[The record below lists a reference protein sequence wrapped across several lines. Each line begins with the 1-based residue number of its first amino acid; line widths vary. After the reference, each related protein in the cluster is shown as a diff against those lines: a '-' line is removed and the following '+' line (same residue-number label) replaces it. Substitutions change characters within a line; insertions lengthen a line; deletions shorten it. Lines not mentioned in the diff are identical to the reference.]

1 MTTKIYRR
9 GNLAGDASGRAVLL
23 LALGHSLAPYRAS
36 PAVWMSSLSDS
47 QSPMIEAPSRFSQ
60 PVQESE
66 IPVHLD
72 DNNDGYYCCGCGIRR
87 SEEHH
92 QIRKFCVG
100 EPVWR
105 NFCKPC
111 HEKHLSS
118 GDHQTAKK
126 YGNFCFGCGF
136 ARSSRFN
143 KEHPIKRGQPPTKNF
158 CAHCMKRMFKRAV
171 IPAETLVGYSSDE
184 SDSEPDE
191 YHCTRSSDRARRILT
206 EKSGKVSLK
215 GEKAHRS
222 DDIRKLEDAPAEA
235 LSLEPI
241 HERQHEH
248 HSSRQALGSSG
259 DAPALPSTQKN
270 DTASETSDSYRSP
283 SVEDAPDKT
292 VAAHDDERA
301 PDRQRACCGENTTV
315 PTIRTPS
322 PRNTTVE
329 HAEMRDSGL
338 DVGSSLCS
346 NLGEDCKCK
355 RATFDERVEVRTS
368 PTYWQRE
375 HSPCDDSYA
384 KFRHQQYHEALR
396 DGKKAVPLQQPL
408 RDPDGLSAKP
418 VHQVPRYSPD
428 EESFNSWSVGY
439 DGSTTPNAGYHNDQ
453 FSNISNSKPSRAH
466 PSSLYTAEA
475 CHRNDQS
482 HWHDASV
489 SGSSFQETARSNQI
503 RSNPRNRQ
511 PEPCDMTNAFYGQGK
526 ENRPFQTDHATHG
539 DAHTSHFSAGNH
551 GSYGDLHHDRWSGPC
566 PSNPFAEKSDLSQ
579 YAEEAYSSWGSHMPR
594 ADYQSFGTSD
604 NYRGDYQAEDEEPQ
618 RSSRNRSNG
627 TSRQPKHSNFT
638 DKAGHPGPS
647 SSYAQRCP
655 RPYSPTGDW
664 SRNGPSSAEQNS
676 WGNSDWGNSAD
687 APNHHST
694 DRNRSGKHQDSHN
707 DTTPFEPPST
717 TDNIN
722 SLHEHQLPPVGF
734 VMEIPDDISD
744 SDVHTMLIPGFDDY
758 VPWRTEASP
767 A

>member
-1 MTTKIYRR
+1 
-9 GNLAGDASGRAVLL
+9 
-23 LALGHSLAPYRAS
+23 
-36 PAVWMSSLSDS
+36 
-47 QSPMIEAPSRFSQ
+47 
-60 PVQESE
+60 
-66 IPVHLD
+66 
-72 DNNDGYYCCGCGIRR
+72 
-87 SEEHH
+87 
-92 QIRKFCVG
+92 
-100 EPVWR
+100 
-105 NFCKPC
+105 
-111 HEKHLSS
+111 
-118 GDHQTAKK
+118 
-126 YGNFCFGCGF
+126 
-136 ARSSRFN
+136 
-143 KEHPIKRGQPPTKNF
+143 
-158 CAHCMKRMFKRAV
+158 MFKRAV

-191 YHCTRSSDRARRILT
+191 YHCTRSSDRARRVLT
-206 EKSGKVSLK
+206 DKSEKVSLK
-215 GEKAHRS
+215 GEKAHCS
-222 DDIRKLEDAPAEA
+222 DDIRKLQDAPVDA

-241 HERQHEH
+241 HERQHQH
-248 HSSRQALGSSG
+248 HSSRHALGSSG
-259 DAPALPSTQKN
+259 GASALSSTQKH
-270 DTASETSDSYRSP
+270 DTASEASDSYRSP
-283 SVEDAPDKT
+283 SVEDAPDKS
-292 VAAHDDERA
+292 VAAHDDEKA
-301 PDRQRACCGENTTV
+301 PDRHRACCGERTPV
-315 PTIRTPS
+315 PAIRTPS

-346 NLGEDCKCK
+346 NSGEDCKCK

-453 FSNISNSKPSRAH
+453 FSSVSNSKPSRAH
-466 PSSLYTAEA
+466 PSSLYTAEDY
-475 CHRNDQS
+475 HRNDQS

-489 SGSSFQETARSNQI
+489 SGSSFHETARSNQT

-511 PEPCDMTNAFYGQGK
+511 PEPCDMANAFYGQGK
-526 ENRPFQTDHATHG
+526 ENRLFQKDYATDD

-551 GSYGDLHHDRWSGPC
+551 GSYGDPHHDRWSGPC
-566 PSNPFAEKSDLSQ
+566 PSNPFAEQSDLSQ
-579 YAEEAYSSWGSHMPR
+579 YAEDAYPTWDSHMPR
-594 ADYQSFGTSD
+594 ADHQSF
-604 NYRGDYQAEDEEPQ
+604 
-618 RSSRNRSNG
+618 G

-638 DKAGHPGPS
+638 DNAGHPGPS
-647 SSYAQRCP
+647 SSYAQQCTQP
-655 RPYSPTGDW
+655 HSPTEDW
-664 SRNGPSSAEQNS
+664 SRNGPNSAEQSS
-676 WGNSDWGNSAD
+676 WGNWDWGNCDWGNSAD
-687 APNHHST
+687 AAPNHHST

-722 SLHEHQLPPVGF
+722 SLYEHQLPPVGF

-758 VPWRTEASP
+758 VPWHTEASP